1 MVLAPVRFVGS
12 HQDASGRHD
21 GVDQP
26 QRGAPALRK
35 QAAAGAE
42 HEGWIISR
50 YSSVR
55 SAAISAAINSPL
67 PMITMLLD
75 ACLSSAAAAGTS
87 PSRSVEF
94 GHPSLVAE
102 LCEATYF

>member
-21 GVDQP
+21 GVDQR

-42 HEGWIISR
+42 YEGVDHQQVFIGQ
-50 YSSVR
+50 VG
-55 SAAISAAINSPL
+55 AISAAINSRCP
-67 PMITMLLD
+67 
-75 ACLSSAAAAGTS
+75 
-87 PSRSVEF
+87 
-94 GHPSLVAE
+94 
-102 LCEATYF
+102 